1 MLLISRNSK
10 KNMLLIPRQ
19 RVRWINTLH
28 ENWNTIPKQNPRWAQ
43 PVWLIVTR
51 LVRAD
56 KEMCQHVVP
65 AGELSEKVV
74 DGLERGGRGGR
85 LALG

>member
-1 MLLISRNSK
+1 MCT
-10 KNMLLIPRQ
+10 
-19 RVRWINTLH
+19 NTKIH
-28 ENWNTIPKQNPRWAQ
+28 VAETNTTREMDKYPTNLKQNPKGAQ